1 MASRGVNRVIL
12 VGNLGG
18 DPETSATSAGGYVSR
33 INIATSETWK
43 DKKSGIQQE
52 RTEWHRVVMFNRL
65 AEIVGQYLH
74 KGSKVYIEGALR
86 TQRWQDKHG
95 ADRYTTEVVATEL
108 QMLDKPIKSYK
119 EGRIEST
126 FEDRKPTSTI
136 DISMDDW
143 LDDYDKVPF

>member
-18 DPETSATSAGGYVSR
+18 DPETMATSAGGYVSR

-43 DKKSGIQQE
+43 DKTSGIQQE

-74 KGSKVYIEGALR
+74 KGSKVYIEGALQ
-86 TQRWQDKHG
+86 TQRWLDKHG
-95 ADRYTTEVVATEL
+95 ATRYTTEIVATEL
-108 QMLDKPIKSYK
+108 HMLDKPTKSDT
-119 EGRIEST
+119 ESRIEST
-126 FEDRKPTSTI
+126 FEDKSPTSTT

-143 LDDYDKVPF
+143 LEDYDKVPF

>member
-18 DPETSATSAGGYVSR
+18 DPETKATSAGGYVSR
-33 INIATSETWK
+33 INIATSETWR
-43 DKKSGIQQE
+43 DKTSGIQQE

-95 ADRYTTEVVATEL
+95 TDRYTTEVVATEL
-108 QMLDKPIKSYK
+108 QMLDKRSKSDR
-119 EGRIEST
+119 EAHTEST
-126 FEDRKPTSTI
+126 FAERNPASTT